1 MSDQTETAS
10 ATAERHSQPLRVRLP
25 GFVAEQD
32 IGLGDVVTRV
42 TSAFGIRPCGG
53 CLDRAA
59 ALNRWMMFSRRQWR

>member
-1 MSDQTETAS
+1 MTDETETS
-10 ATAERHSQPLRVRLP
+10 NATADRHPQPLRVRLP
-25 GFVAEQD
+25 GFVAEEN

-59 ALNRWMMFSRRQWR
+59 PLNRWMAFSRRQ